1 MNLLDT
7 PQAGKYGL
15 IYADPPWHFTVRSP
29 KGEARS
35 ASEHYPTMTLADI
48 KALPVADVAAKDC
61 LLMMWVVDPM
71 LPEALEVL
79 KAWGFTFKTVGFYWA
94 KTTKNGH
101 DHVGMGYWTRANPE
115 QCWIATRGSPKR
127 VDASVRRLIV
137 DQVREHSRK
146 PEIARARA
154 ERLLGDIPRLE
165 MFCRTSP
172 AGWDAWG
179 NEVGKF
185 TE

>member
-15 IYADPPWHFTVRSP
+15 IYADPPWHFATRSP
-29 KGEARS
+29 KGDARS
-35 ASEHYPTMTLADI
+35 ASIHYPTMTLEDI
-48 KALPVADVAAKDC
+48 KALPVAEVAAKDC
-61 LLMMWVVDPM
+61 VLLMWVVDPM

-94 KTTKNGH
+94 KTTKSGS

-115 QCWIATRGSPKR
+115 QCWLATRGSPKR
-127 VDASVRRLIV
+127 VDASVRRLLV
-137 DQVREHSRK
+137 DKVREHSRK
-146 PEIARARA
+146 PDTIRARA
-154 ERLLGDIPRLE
+154 ERLLGDVPRLE
-165 MFCRTSP
+165 MFCRTTP

-185 TE
+185 TP